1 MTAAQAI
8 FNSRR
13 RQTKEKAKAEMRRTT
28 TQPYTAAQMFALADD
43 IERYPQFLP
52 WCESVQ
58 VQRQPPK
65 TGSQQITATLHINY
79 KGIRAAFSTE
89 NQHDKPARI
98 TMRLAKGGAALSPMA
113 ALNGEWQFANT
124 ETGGCQ
130 TTLDLHYQF
139 TNKLMAAIFSKMFD
153 NFFGKFADSFTARA
167 AALYGKKQIS
177 VEVVGAGKD
186 GNYWS
191 KTLMLPNGATIYDAI
206 KAAGATETTTA
217 GIWGRQKPTRTPIT
231 EGDRIEIYE
240 PLPTDPRQNRHFRAK
255 NAASQ
260 KSVK

>member
-8 FNSRR
+8 FNRRR

-130 TTLDLHYQF
+130 TTLDLQSQGIA
-139 TNKLMAAIFSKMFD
+139 LKMIIVD
-153 NFFGKFADSFTARA
+153 YLRRRRIKPQRA
-167 AALYGKKQIS
+167 EWKKYPPS
-177 VEVVGAGKD
+177 
-186 GNYWS
+186 
-191 KTLMLPNGATIYDAI
+191 ATS
-206 KAAGATETTTA
+206 
-217 GIWGRQKPTRTPIT
+217 
-231 EGDRIEIYE
+231 
-240 PLPTDPRQNRHFRAK
+240 LPTN
-255 NAASQ
+255 
-260 KSVK
+260 